1 MAETQTPISINATNQ
16 LPLKLTSK
24 NYSSWRAQFDA
35 LLYGF
40 DLAGYVDGTIK
51 APAKKIQKDGITI
64 ANPKYS
70 FWLRQDKL
78 ILHAIIASSSEA
90 VLPYVA
96 SSATSHDAWQK
107 LLKLFANKTR
117 SRIMDLKSSLTST
130 KRNASSVAEYFQKM
144 KQIIDE
150 LHLTGTVIEE
160 DDQVL
165 YILNGLGPEFREIST
180 AIRARETPISLE
192 ELHDKLVSFESL
204 LRQEAD
210 SYNVQ
215 ISTANLARR
224 GPNRN
229 FQQSN
234 RRFNKP
240 SNGGNYQRGSVSS
253 YPNKI
258 TCQICDKL
266 GHSARQCRQG
276 GSFFSSRPSANY
288 ASIASFGK
296 AWCLDSGASDHVTAD
311 LKNLSISTEYDG
323 TEAIQIGDG
332 SGLNITHKGD
342 TKIVTPDHSF
352 KLQEVLC
359 VPQMTQN
366 LVSVSKF
373 CKSNDVSVEFDADK
387 FLVKDLQT
395 RAPMLRRL
403 NEDDLYYFPSK
414 SLQIK
419 PVVMSAV
426 RVSAQNWHQRL
437 GHSSKLILNR
447 TIKDFSLPVL
457 PNEFFPCN
465 SCNCNKS
472 HKKPFG
478 ISHLQTPPYTS
489 EHNGFAERRHR
500 HVIKTGLTL
509 LHQAS
514 LPLEFWSYAFQTAV
528 YLINRMP
535 SPNLKFQSAFQGM
548 EESFTPTPAPD
559 LEVTR
564 APLNTSL
571 EAQTNDTSAETIP
584 EPVVQ
589 QESETNES
597 GANNNHPMMTRLKNQ
612 ISKPNPRYFLATKHP
627 VIDSEPTCVSQA
639 IKNPNW
645 RLAMN
650 DEINAL
656 IQNGTWCLVPP
667 SPNQNIVGCKW
678 IYRIKR
684 NPDNSIS
691 KYKAR
696 LVAKGF
702 HQRPGIDFSETFSP
716 DVKPTTIRIVL
727 SLAIQFNWELL
738 QLDVNNAFL
747 HGTLLEDVFMKQPP
761 GFIDSTHPDY
771 VCKLQKSIYGLKQAP
786 RTWYTALSSFLIEVG
801 FHQSKSDSSLFIY
814 TANDVLAYFLVYV
827 DDIILTGNSKFFL
840 DEFIGALSKKFS
852 LKDPISLSYFLGIET
867 IQTAKGLLLSQK
879 KYMKNL
885 LERSKMLESK
895 PVTTPM
901 ATSAASLTL
910 EMGNKL
916 SDASEYRSIIGALQY
931 LSLTRPDISFSVN
944 KLAQFMHQPTEVY
957 WQTLKRILRY
967 LKGTLDTGLLLSNS
981 DSNSKHFMD
990 LKSYADADWAGDTS
1004 DRKSTQHFLVY
1015 LNGNLISWNCNKQ
1028 KSVARSSTEAEY
1040 KAIAS
1045 AAAELAWIENLLS
1058 ELKVKI
1064 STSPTIYSDNI
1075 GATYVSA
1082 NPALHSKMK
1091 HIAIDF
1097 HFVRDKVQ
1105 AGALQVQHVSTHDQ
1119 LADLLTKPLSKQKF
1133 QLLSSKIGVSSSS
1146 TPS

>member
-229 FQQSN
+229 FQQNN

-240 SNGGNYQRGSVSS
+240 SNGGNYQRGTGSS

-332 SGLNITHKGD
+332 SG
-342 TKIVTPDHSF
+342 F
-352 KLQEVLC
+352 
-359 VPQMTQN
+359 
-366 LVSVSKF
+366 
-373 CKSNDVSVEFDADK
+373 AD
-387 FLVKDLQT
+387 
-395 RAPMLRRL
+395 
-403 NEDDLYYFPSK
+403 
-414 SLQIK
+414 
-419 PVVMSAV
+419 MSTNA
-426 RVSAQNWHQRL
+426 A
-437 GHSSKLILNR
+437 
-447 TIKDFSLPVL
+447 
-457 PNEFFPCN
+457 E
-465 SCNCNKS
+465 
-472 HKKPFG
+472 
-478 ISHLQTPPYTS
+478 TPPHTS

-500 HVIKTGLTL
+500 HVIETGLTL

-548 EESFTPTPAPD
+548 EKSFTPTPAPD

-589 QESETNES
+589 EE
-597 GANNNHPMMTRLKNQ
+597 
-612 ISKPNPRYFLATKHP
+612 
-627 VIDSEPTCVSQA
+627 
-639 IKNPNW
+639 
-645 RLAMN
+645 
-650 DEINAL
+650 
-656 IQNGTWCLVPP
+656 
-667 SPNQNIVGCKW
+667 
-678 IYRIKR
+678 IKR

-716 DVKPTTIRIVL
+716 VVKPTTIRIVL

-747 HGTLLEDVFMKQPP
+747 HGTLSEDVFMKQPL

-771 VCKLQKSIYGLKQAP
+771 VCELQKSIYGLKQAL
-786 RTWYTALSSFLIEVG
+786 RTWYTALSSFLI
-801 FHQSKSDSSLFIY
+801 K
-814 TANDVLAYFLVYV
+814 
-827 DDIILTGNSKFFL
+827 
-840 DEFIGALSKKFS
+840 
-852 LKDPISLSYFLGIET
+852 
-867 IQTAKGLLLSQK
+867 K
-879 KYMKNL
+879 KYMKDL

-944 KLAQFMHQPTEVY
+944 KLAQFMHQPTEVH
-957 WQTLKRILRY
+957 WQTLKCILRY

-990 LKSYADADWAGDTS
+990 LRAYADADWAGDTS
-1004 DRKSTQHFLVY
+1004 DRKSTSAFLVY
-1015 LNGNLISWNCNKQ
+1015 LNGNLISWKCNKQ
-1028 KSVARSSTEAEY
+1028 KSVARSSKEAEY

-1133 QLLSSKIGVSSSS
+1133 QLLASKIGVSSSS